1 MAKNIAIR
9 IFITYMDT
17 PNTPVYLPT
26 KFHENWLTHLGTI
39 LDLFSQKLNSFL
51 GFFWRSGNPDSK
63 QYNLILDLVYTNH
76 LEGIISPIFM
86 KFGR

>member
-51 GFFWRSGNPDSK
+51 GFVFEGVVT
-63 QYNLILDLVYTNH
+63 LIQNN
-76 LEGIISPIFM
+76 IILSWIWFIPTT
-86 KFGR
+86 